1 MSGSDPDGTAAAPQP
16 PVLMP
21 ADRTRRPGAV
31 PGCSAVVRGELGLAA
46 KELGDDWPHL
56 LLAGWAAL
64 LYRCTGLPRIGLL
77 RTDGAGRT
85 ERASVTVVPD
95 APLRAQTVTP
105 SDVTPADA
113 TEADAT
119 RVGIRFAGAA
129 GDPAGSPGRELE
141 LAVREEQDGSLAVA
155 LHHDPRLFD
164 EATAARWLDH
174 LRTLVSDAVTHPD
187 RPVARLR
194 LLTEAQVR
202 RTLVE
207 WNRTEA
213 DLPHDVCLHAAFE
226 AHARRAPDAVAVVH
240 GGERWTY
247 QRIDEDANR
256 LARRLRSLG
265 VGPDVRVGLCLD
277 RSPGLLTALL
287 GVLKAGGAYVP
298 LDPAYPGARIET
310 MVGGTSCAVMI
321 SRGDLAGNLPGAGT
335 GTPLVLL
342 DRDAEALAALSP
354 APLPASAGPENL
366 CYIIHTSGSTGT
378 PKPIALRHRGVTNNI
393 ADLNSR
399 FGVGPGDKV
408 LALSSPSFDMSVY
421 EFLGLTAAGGTVVVP
436 DRDRVRDPAHWAGLI
451 ASEHVTV
458 WNSAPALL
466 GLLADHLE
474 QAGTGPLASLRLA
487 LLGGD
492 WVPVPLPDRVRAH
505 APGLRFV
512 VMGGATEAS
521 IHSTLYEVEQVDPA
535 WSSIPYGR
543 PMANQR
549 TYILD
554 ERLQPVPPGVP
565 GELYLAGIGL
575 ARGYLDQPERTA
587 ERFVDWSY
595 DEVVRERLYRTGDLA
610 RFGADG
616 MIELLGRTD
625 FQVKINGLRVE
636 LGEIETLL
644 RSAPGVRQTAVAAH
658 DGRLVGYVVPE
669 DSGAAGEDREEELRA
684 LVADRLP
691 EYMVPHAIVTLEAL
705 PLTPNGKLDRKA
717 LPVPERAGAAYRA
730 PGTSAEEALA
740 AVFADVLDRDRVGL
754 DDDFLALGGD
764 SVGAIR
770 VVTRAGARGLG
781 LTARQVLERRTVAAL
796 AEVATAAAGADSAD
810 GAAPREPLFAAEAG
824 DVEEWRRV
832 HPGLSAVWPLTPMQS
847 GMLFDSMLRETGEDP
862 YHLQTLYRLSG
873 PIDVETLRA
882 GAQALLDRH
891 ATLRAAFVRDSADR
905 QAQIVVDGLELPW
918 RVVDCGEPDETGLEE
933 SLRRFLEEDRA
944 ERFDLTA
951 PPLVRMTLLRFGA
964 VRAVLVLSA
973 HHALFDGWSEQVLA
987 GDLVRLCAAGGD
999 GTALPAPRGFDD
1011 FLGWLSRRDH
1021 EAAARTWREELAGV
1035 EAPTLL
1041 APPVRP
1047 DAPAA
1052 GTGEVSMPLE
1062 ASLPGGTA
1070 QAAARLGVTAN
1081 TLVQGAW
1088 AVLLSALTG
1097 RRDVVFGATVS
1108 GRPGSLAGVES
1119 MVGLFINTV
1128 PVRVRC
1134 DPGQPVARLLA
1145 ELQERQTSLL
1155 DHHHRGLTDVH
1166 RDAGLGALFDT
1177 LVVFQ
1182 SYPADR
1188 PGTEAV
1194 AAAGFEVTGVDSVCG
1209 VSYPLALFVEPDRL
1223 VVQYHRDRF
1232 DRRSAELIAGRFRTV
1247 LDQMVA
1253 EPDRPV
1259 GAVDVVLPA
1268 EAERLAGPAAT
1279 ASGSGR
1285 TVPVLFARQAAAR
1298 PDAVAV
1304 TGGGSA
1310 LTYREL
1316 DERSARLAGL
1326 LARRGIGPG
1335 SAVSPALPASVEL
1348 AVALLAILR
1357 TGAACAFPDAAAS
1370 SSVTRADVDEV
1381 ADPCAADDCPVPRQ
1395 GRPAAAQPVW
1405 IGSGPAVGD
1414 AGLAHGMQCLT
1425 RALDMAPGGR
1435 VLVTPDDAEAV
1446 AAHLLAGLCGGQEV
1460 VIGGEEPAAWAEWK
1474 GEVIFAGAARL
1485 ADALEGTARGAR
1497 TGTVVCAGP
1506 PDGSSLARLR
1516 AALPETRL
1524 VTVYGPSPALP
1535 ALVGDT
1541 TAAGP
1546 GAVPLGT
1553 PVEGVRARVLSPSL
1567 RLLPEGVTG
1576 DLHLSGGPALGWL
1589 GDAATTARRL
1599 VADPHGPP
1607 GSRMYRTRARVRWS
1621 APDMLEYVGD
1631 GEPSQPA
1638 APPTAGAAEAA
1649 ADGRAAGASP
1659 REAAMCELFAEV
1671 LGIERVGV
1679 HDRFFDI
1686 GVNSLMAGRL
1696 VSRMRRTLGLTVSI
1710 RTVFE
1715 HPTIAQLAQQ
1725 VGTGTARARPG
1736 LRRMTR

>member
-1 MSGSDPDGTAAAPQP
+1 MLPGSTPASLP

-21 ADRTRRPGAV
+21 ADRPRHPATV
-31 PGCSAVVRGELGLAA
+31 PACSAVVRGELGLAA
-46 KELGDDWPHL
+46 KELGDDWPRL
-56 LLAGWAAL
+56 LLAGWATL
-64 LYRCTGLPRIGLL
+64 LSRCTGLPRIGLL
-77 RTDGAGRT
+77 GTDDTGRT
-85 ERASVTVVPD
+85 ERMAVTVDPE
-95 APLRAQTVTP
+95 APLRAQAVTA
-105 SDVTPADA
+105 VDA
-113 TEADAT
+113 GAAT
-119 RVGIRFAGAA
+119 VGIRFAGAA
-129 GDPAGSPGRELE
+129 GAATASPGRELE
-141 LAVREEQDGSLAVA
+141 LVVREEQDGSLTAA

-164 EATAARWLDH
+164 EVTAARWLDH
-174 LRTLVSDAVTHPD
+174 LRTLVSDAVTRPD
-187 RPVARLR
+187 RPVSRLR
-194 LLTEAQVR
+194 LLTEAQAR

-213 DLPHDVCLHAAFE
+213 ALPHDVCLHEAFE
-226 AHARRAPDAVAVVH
+226 AHARRTPDAVALVH

-247 QRIDEDANR
+247 RRVDEDANR
-256 LARRLRSLG
+256 LARRLRRLG

-298 LDPAYPGARIET
+298 LDPAYPAARIET
-310 MVGGTSCAVMI
+310 MAGGTSCAVMI
-321 SRGDLAGNLPGAGT
+321 SRGDLAGNLPGAGA

-342 DRDAEALAALSP
+342 DRDAEELAALSP
-354 APLPASAGPENL
+354 APLAATAGPENL

-378 PKPIALRHRGVTNNI
+378 PKPIALRHRGVMNNI

-399 FGVGPGDKV
+399 FHVGPEDSV

-421 EFLGLTAAGGTVVVP
+421 EFLGLTTAGGTVVVP
-436 DRDRVRDPAHWAGLI
+436 DRDRVQDPAHWAGLI
-451 ASEHVTV
+451 VSEDVTV

-474 QAGTGPLASLRLA
+474 QTGTGPLTSLRLA

-521 IHSTLYEVEQVDPA
+521 IHSTLYEVERVDPA
-535 WSSIPYGR
+535 WNSIPYGR

-565 GELYLAGIGL
+565 GELFLAGIGL

-587 ERFVDWSY
+587 ERFLDWSW
-595 DEVVRERLYRTGDLA
+595 DEVVREHLYRTGDLA
-610 RFGADG
+610 RYGADG

-636 LGEIETLL
+636 LGEIEALL
-644 RSAPGVRQTAVAAH
+644 RSAPGVRQTAVAAR
-658 DGRLVGYVVPE
+658 DGRLVGYVVPQ
-669 DSGAAGEDREEELRA
+669 DSGTAGEDREEELRA
-684 LVADRLP
+684 LVAARLP

-717 LPVPERAGAAYRA
+717 LPAPQRAGAAYRA
-730 PGTSAEEALA
+730 PGTAAEEAVA
-740 AVFADVLDRDRVGL
+740 AIFADVLGLDRVGL

-764 SVGAIR
+764 SIGAIR

-796 AEVATAAAGADSAD
+796 AEVATAVAGSAADD
-810 GAAPREPLFAAEAG
+810 GTAPREPLFAADAR
-824 DVEEWRRV
+824 DVEEWRRA
-832 HPGLSAVWPLTPMQS
+832 HPGLAGVWPLTPMQS

-862 YHLQTLYRLSG
+862 YHLQTLYRLAG
-873 PIDVETLRA
+873 RIDAEALRA

-891 ATLRAAFVRDSADR
+891 ASLRAAFVRDSADH
-905 QAQIVVDGLELPW
+905 QVSIVVDGLALPW
-918 RVVDCGEPDETGLEE
+918 RVVDCGELDGTGREE
-933 SLRRFLEEDRA
+933 ALRRFLAEDRA

-951 PPLVRMTLLRFGA
+951 PPLVRMALLRFGTGA
-964 VRAVLVLSA
+964 AVLVLST

-999 GTALPAPRGFDD
+999 GTALPAPRGFED
-1011 FLGWLSRRDH
+1011 FLDWLSGRDQ
-1021 EAAARTWREELAGV
+1021 EAAARAWRDELAGV

-1041 APPVRP
+1041 APAVRP
-1047 DAPAA
+1047 DAPAE
-1052 GTGEVSMPLE
+1052 GTGEVVLPLE
-1062 ASLPGGTA
+1062 TGRPGGVA
-1070 QAAARLGVTAN
+1070 QAVTRLGVTVN

-1097 RRDVVFGATVS
+1097 RTDVVFGATVS

-1134 DPGQPVARLLA
+1134 EPGQPVARLLA
-1145 ELQERQTSLL
+1145 ELHERQTSLL
-1155 DHHHRGLTDVH
+1155 DHHHRGLTDIH

-1188 PGTEAV
+1188 PGAEAL
-1194 AAAGFEVTGVDSVCG
+1194 AAAGFEVTGVDSVGG

-1232 DRRSAELIAGRFRTV
+1232 DRRSAELIADRFRAV
-1247 LDQMVA
+1247 LDQVVA
-1253 EPDRPV
+1253 APDRPV
-1259 GAVDVVLPA
+1259 GTVDVVL
-1268 EAERLAGPAAT
+1268 
-1279 ASGSGR
+1279 
-1285 TVPVLFARQAAAR
+1285 
-1298 PDAVAV
+1298 
-1304 TGGGSA
+1304 
-1310 LTYREL
+1310 
-1316 DERSARLAGL
+1316 
-1326 LARRGIGPG
+1326 
-1335 SAVSPALPASVEL
+1335 
-1348 AVALLAILR
+1348 
-1357 TGAACAFPDAAAS
+1357 
-1370 SSVTRADVDEV
+1370 
-1381 ADPCAADDCPVPRQ
+1381 
-1395 GRPAAAQPVW
+1395 
-1405 IGSGPAVGD
+1405 
-1414 AGLAHGMQCLT
+1414 
-1425 RALDMAPGGR
+1425 
-1435 VLVTPDDAEAV
+1435 
-1446 AAHLLAGLCGGQEV
+1446 
-1460 VIGGEEPAAWAEWK
+1460 
-1474 GEVIFAGAARL
+1474 
-1485 ADALEGTARGAR
+1485 
-1497 TGTVVCAGP
+1497 
-1506 PDGSSLARLR
+1506 
-1516 AALPETRL
+1516 
-1524 VTVYGPSPALP
+1524 
-1535 ALVGDT
+1535 
-1541 TAAGP
+1541 
-1546 GAVPLGT
+1546 
-1553 PVEGVRARVLSPSL
+1553 
-1567 RLLPEGVTG
+1567 
-1576 DLHLSGGPALGWL
+1576 
-1589 GDAATTARRL
+1589 
-1599 VADPHGPP
+1599 
-1607 GSRMYRTRARVRWS
+1607 S
-1621 APDMLEYVGD
+1621 APDVLEYVRDD
-1631 GEPSQPA
+1631 GPQPA
-1638 APPTAGAAEAA
+1638 PPPPDRDVEAA
-1649 ADGRAAGASP
+1649 ADGREAEVSP

-1715 HPTIAQLAQQ
+1715 HPTIAQLARQAD
-1725 VGTGTARARPG
+1725 TGTTRSRPG

>member
-1 MSGSDPDGTAAAPQP
+1 MSGPAPAGSATAALP

-21 ADRTRRPGAV
+21 ADRPRHPAAV
-31 PGCSAVVRGELGLAA
+31 PACSAVVHGELGPAT
-46 KELGDDWPHL
+46 KELGDDAPHL
-56 LLAGWAAL
+56 LLAGWATL
-64 LYRCTGLPRIGLL
+64 LHRCTGLPRIGLL
-77 RTDGAGRT
+77 RTDGTGRT
-85 ERASVTVVPD
+85 ERIGVTVDPD
-95 APLRAQTVTP
+95 APLRAQAVTAVGAT
-105 SDVTPADA
+105 DAGAVT
-113 TEADAT
+113 
-119 RVGIRFAGAA
+119 VGIRFAGAA
-129 GDPAGSPGRELE
+129 GATAGSPGCELE
-141 LAVREEQDGSLAVA
+141 LVVGEERDGSLTAA
-155 LHHDPRLFD
+155 LRHDPRLFD
-164 EATAARWLDH
+164 EGTAARWLDH
-174 LRTLVSDAVTHPD
+174 LRTLVSDALTNPD
-187 RPVARLR
+187 RPVSRLR

-213 DLPHDVCLHAAFE
+213 ELPHDVCLHEAFE
-226 AHARRAPDAVAVVH
+226 AHARRAPDAVAIVH

-247 QRIDEDANR
+247 RRVDEDANR
-256 LARRLRSLG
+256 LAHRLRSLG

-310 MVGGTSCAVMI
+310 MIAGTSCAVMI
-321 SRGDLAGNLPGAGT
+321 SRGDLAGNLPGASA

-354 APLPASAGPENL
+354 APLARTAGPENL

-378 PKPIALRHRGVTNNI
+378 PKPIALRHRGVMNNI

-399 FGVGPGDKV
+399 FEVGPADSV

-421 EFLGLTAAGGTVVVP
+421 EFLGLTAAGGTVVLP
-436 DRDRVRDPAHWAGLI
+436 DRDRVQDPAHWARLI
-451 ASEHVTV
+451 VSERVTV

-474 QAGTGPLASLRLA
+474 QTGTGPLPSLRLA

-521 IHSTLYEVEQVDPA
+521 IHSTLYEVERVDPE
-535 WSSIPYGR
+535 WNSIPYGR

-554 ERLQPVPPGVP
+554 ERLQPVPEGVP
-565 GELYLAGIGL
+565 GELFLAGIGL

-587 ERFVDWSY
+587 ERFVDWSW
-595 DEVVRERLYRTGDLA
+595 DDVVHERLYRTGDLA

-636 LGEIETLL
+636 LGEIEALL
-644 RSAPGVRQTAVAAH
+644 RSAPGVRQTAVAAR

-669 DSGAAGEDREEELRA
+669 DPDTAGEDREEELRA
-684 LVADRLP
+684 LVAARLP

-705 PLTPNGKLDRKA
+705 PLTPNGKLDRKG
-717 LPVPERAGAAYRA
+717 LPAPQRAGAAYRA
-730 PGTSAEEALA
+730 PGTAAEEALA
-740 AVFADVLDRDRVGL
+740 AIFADVLGLDRVGL

-764 SVGAIR
+764 SIGAIR
-770 VVTRAGARGLG
+770 VVTRAGAGGLG

-796 AEVATAAAGADSAD
+796 AEVATAVAESGGDG
-810 GAAPREPLFAAEAG
+810 GAAPREPLFAADAR
-824 DVEEWRRV
+824 DVEEWRRAR
-832 HPGLSAVWPLTPMQS
+832 PGLAGVWPLTPMQS

-873 PIDVETLRA
+873 RIDAEALRA

-891 ATLRAAFVRDSADR
+891 ASLRAAFVRDTADR
-905 QAQIVVDGLELPW
+905 QVSLVFDGLELPW
-918 RVVDCGEPDETGLEE
+918 RVVDCGELDETGREE
-933 SLRRFLEEDRA
+933 ALRRFLAEDRV
-944 ERFDLTA
+944 ERFDLTT
-951 PPLVRMTLLRFGA
+951 PPLVRMALLRFGTGP
-964 VRAVLVLSA
+964 AVLVLSA

-987 GDLVRLCAAGGD
+987 GDLVRLCAARGD
-999 GTALPAPRGFDD
+999 GTALPAPRGFED
-1011 FLGWLSRRDH
+1011 FLDWLSRRDQ
-1021 EAAARTWREELAGV
+1021 EAAARAWREELAGV

-1041 APPVRP
+1041 APAVRP
-1047 DAPAA
+1047 DAPAG
-1052 GTGEVSMPLE
+1052 GTGEVVLPLE
-1062 ASLPGGTA
+1062 TGRSGGVT
-1070 QAAARLGVTAN
+1070 QAVARLGVTTN

-1097 RRDVVFGATVS
+1097 RTDVVFGATVS

-1134 DPGQPVARLLA
+1134 EPGQPVARLLA
-1145 ELQERQTSLL
+1145 ELHGRQTSLL

-1188 PGTEAV
+1188 PGAEAV
-1194 AAAGFEVTGVDSVCG
+1194 AAAGFEVTGVDSVGG

-1223 VVQYHRDRF
+1223 VVQYHPDRF
-1232 DRRSAELIAGRFRTV
+1232 DRRFAELIADRFRAV
-1247 LDQMVA
+1247 LDQMAA

-1259 GAVDVVLPA
+1259 GMVDVVL
-1268 EAERLAGPAAT
+1268 
-1279 ASGSGR
+1279 
-1285 TVPVLFARQAAAR
+1285 
-1298 PDAVAV
+1298 
-1304 TGGGSA
+1304 
-1310 LTYREL
+1310 
-1316 DERSARLAGL
+1316 
-1326 LARRGIGPG
+1326 
-1335 SAVSPALPASVEL
+1335 
-1348 AVALLAILR
+1348 
-1357 TGAACAFPDAAAS
+1357 
-1370 SSVTRADVDEV
+1370 
-1381 ADPCAADDCPVPRQ
+1381 
-1395 GRPAAAQPVW
+1395 
-1405 IGSGPAVGD
+1405 
-1414 AGLAHGMQCLT
+1414 
-1425 RALDMAPGGR
+1425 
-1435 VLVTPDDAEAV
+1435 
-1446 AAHLLAGLCGGQEV
+1446 
-1460 VIGGEEPAAWAEWK
+1460 
-1474 GEVIFAGAARL
+1474 
-1485 ADALEGTARGAR
+1485 
-1497 TGTVVCAGP
+1497 
-1506 PDGSSLARLR
+1506 
-1516 AALPETRL
+1516 
-1524 VTVYGPSPALP
+1524 
-1535 ALVGDT
+1535 
-1541 TAAGP
+1541 
-1546 GAVPLGT
+1546 
-1553 PVEGVRARVLSPSL
+1553 
-1567 RLLPEGVTG
+1567 
-1576 DLHLSGGPALGWL
+1576 
-1589 GDAATTARRL
+1589 
-1599 VADPHGPP
+1599 
-1607 GSRMYRTRARVRWS
+1607 S
-1621 APDMLEYVGD
+1621 APDLLKYVRDD
-1631 GEPSQPA
+1631 GPQPTSPPPSPDRDV
-1638 APPTAGAAEAA
+1638 EAA
-1649 ADGRAAGASP
+1649 ADGREAEVSP

-1715 HPTIAQLAQQ
+1715 HPTIAQLARQ
-1725 VGTGTARARPG
+1725 VGTGTTRSRPG